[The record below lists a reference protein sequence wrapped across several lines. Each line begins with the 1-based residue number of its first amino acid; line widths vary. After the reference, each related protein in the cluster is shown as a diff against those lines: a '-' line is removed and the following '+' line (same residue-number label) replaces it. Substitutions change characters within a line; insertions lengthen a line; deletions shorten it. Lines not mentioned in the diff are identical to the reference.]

1 MIVFVCVM
9 LHAEKDGLTTDIK
22 VLSMKIEGQSTYKLF
37 SWSVSECEIESQILA
52 PRACYIFDQLYIGN
66 IILLICLIFS
76 WIFILL
82 ATVNLSKMLR
92 SGSTELTSLYSGI
105 ATIFSISGILTWF
118 VFVLMS

>member
-1 MIVFVCVM
+1 M

-92 SGSTELTSLYSGI
+92 GGSTELTSLYSGI